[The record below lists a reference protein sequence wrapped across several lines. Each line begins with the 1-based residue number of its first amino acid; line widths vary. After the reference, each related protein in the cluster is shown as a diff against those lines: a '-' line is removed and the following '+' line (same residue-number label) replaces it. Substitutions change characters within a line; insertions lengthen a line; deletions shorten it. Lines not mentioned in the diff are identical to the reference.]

1 VIVARI
7 VAVCR
12 LTTSIIVMA
21 VVVTR
26 TAHRTVS
33 TVHKLGE
40 VAPIPLKVKE
50 LVILANVVLPLTLL
64 AEPVLSAVVGVRE
77 VAILAILAELSVTP
91 AVGRD
96 CGREGGWL
104 GFRGDTVVVAF
115 VADRTISAI
124 YQVVPVTAAVSEVI
138 ELVIGAHVVSADAVR
153 HALPVLPTVVRISEE
168 SISRSLAVHDSPA
181 VFGGGSLCCRGA
193 VAFIVAGTVTTV
205 NIERVSTPI
214 KNGVVAVVSFALLML
229 NTSPITLIVVGAG
242 IWISLVLEVIV
253 SSAGSAIR
261 EGVLTLSSCVSKQ

>member
-181 VFGGGSLCCRGA
+181 VFGGGSFCCRGA

-205 NIERVSTPI
+205 NVKRVSAPI
-214 KNGVVAVVSFALLML
+214 KNGIVAVVSFALLMFH
-229 NTSPITLIVVGAG
+229 TSPIALIVVGAR
-242 IWISLVLEVIV
+242 IWINLVHEVVV

-261 EGVLTLSSCVSKQ
+261 EGFLALSSCVS